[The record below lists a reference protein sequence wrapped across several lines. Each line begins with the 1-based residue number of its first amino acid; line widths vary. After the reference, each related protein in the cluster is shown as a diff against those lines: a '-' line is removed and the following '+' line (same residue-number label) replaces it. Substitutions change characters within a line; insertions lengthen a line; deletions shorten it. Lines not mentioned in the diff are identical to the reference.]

1 MLRSSFRHR
10 EQETEPF
17 YINHKAMKYSH
28 LLLALSLAATQA
40 AAQTYLEC
48 DFSDGIPSTF
58 TLIDNDGLTPSAS
71 MSKVGFAPGT
81 PWITDIPR
89 GTGNPAASSTS
100 WYATAGQ
107 SDDWMITP
115 SVTVADDGAVLL
127 WRAMASDKNHRD
139 GYSVY
144 VSPTGGDGIDDFDTV
159 NPVFSVAEEGSA
171 WVTHIVPLDAY
182 KGMTVSFAFVNNSTD
197 KNQLYVDDLFIGVYS
212 PVMMRLGL
220 DRKIPSMGEVTVH
233 GTAYTAGTETV
244 EGFTVGLEYGGETYT
259 QVFDG
264 VVEPGGQVE
273 FTLDKTLPVG
283 FYETLPYRVWI
294 ESGASRYTI
303 DTDVTAYPRRVVCE
317 EGTGTWCGWCVR
329 GLVMLDSIKH
339 SHSDWAI
346 GIAAHS
352 GDPMANDYVG
362 AISRWLGSG
371 GMPCGT
377 VNRTLETDP
386 GSFISVGQQVFDNE
400 QVLVAMKAE
409 ASLDED
415 TRTVETTTSLW
426 FAESDGDADYRL
438 AYAILEDGVHQP
450 DDPYYSQRNFYSGGA
465 SGAMGGYESQPDP
478 VPASRMWYNDVA
490 RGYVDDIR
498 GVAGSVPAEI
508 NADEEIRYGNSFTLP
523 DGIFDDSNTSVVVM
537 LVDQADG
544 RIVNAVQVPLG
555 KGGQTGISDA
565 AVRQD
570 AAPVAYYTADGR
582 RHASPQPG
590 LNIVKYA
597 DGSTAKYVKR

>member
-1 MLRSSFRHR
+1 MR
-10 EQETEPF
+10 
-17 YINHKAMKYSH
+17 YKH
-28 LLLALSLAATQA
+28 LLLVLLLAATQA
-40 AAQTYLEC
+40 TAQTYLEC
-48 DFSDGIPSTF
+48 DFSSGIPSSF

-81 PWITDIPR
+81 PWITAFPR
-89 GTGNPAASSTS
+89 GSNNPAASSTS

-107 SDDWMITP
+107 SDDWMITTP
-115 SVTVADDGAVLL
+115 VTVADDNVVLR
-127 WRAMASDKNHRD
+127 WRAMASDKNNRD

-144 VSPTGGDGIDDFDTV
+144 VSLNGGDDIEDFDTA
-159 NPVFSVAEEGSA
+159 NPIFSVAEEESA

-182 KGMTVSFAFVNNSTD
+182 KGKTVSFAFVNNSTD
-197 KNQLYVDDLFIGVYS
+197 KSQLYVDDLFIGVYS

-220 DRKIPSMGEVTVH
+220 DRKIPSMGDVAVS
-233 GTAYTAGTETV
+233 GIAYASDSEPV
-244 EGFTVGLEYGGETYT
+244 NGFTVGLEYGGETYIQMFT
-259 QVFDG
+259 DVI
-264 VVEPGGQVE
+264 EPGGQVE

-294 ESGASRYTI
+294 GSGASRYII

-329 GLVMLDSIKH
+329 GIVMLDSIKH
-339 SHSDWAI
+339 HHSDWAI

-362 AISRWLGSG
+362 AISGWLDITGF
-371 GMPCGT
+371 PCGT
-377 VNRTLETDP
+377 VNRTLEADP
-386 GSFISVGQQVFDNE
+386 GRFISVGRQVFDKE

-426 FAESDGDADYRL
+426 FAESDSDADYRL
-438 AYAILEDGVHQP
+438 AYTILEDDVHQP
-450 DDPYYSQRNFYSGGA
+450 DDPDYSQRNLYSGGS
-465 SGAMGGYESQPDP
+465 SGAMGGYESLPDP
-478 VPASRMWYNDVA
+478 VPASQMWYNDVA

-508 NADEEIRYGNSFTLP
+508 TADEEIRYGNSFTLP

>member
-1 MLRSSFRHR
+1 
-10 EQETEPF
+10 
-17 YINHKAMKYSH
+17 
-28 LLLALSLAATQA
+28 
-40 AAQTYLEC
+40 
-48 DFSDGIPSTF
+48 
-58 TLIDNDGLTPSAS
+58 
-71 MSKVGFAPGT
+71 
-81 PWITDIPR
+81 
-89 GTGNPAASSTS
+89 
-100 WYATAGQ
+100 
-107 SDDWMITP
+107 MITP

-197 KNQLYVDDLFIGVYS
+197 KSQLYVDDLFIGVYS

-294 ESGASRYTI
+294 SSGTSRYMI

-386 GSFISVGQQVFDNE
+386 GSFISVGRQVFDKE

-450 DDPYYSQRNFYSGGA
+450 DDPYYSQRNFYSG
-465 SGAMGGYESQPDP
+465 
-478 VPASRMWYNDVA
+478 A
-490 RGYVDDIR
+490 R
-498 GVAGSVPAEI
+498 
-508 NADEEIRYGNSFTLP
+508 
-523 DGIFDDSNTSVVVM
+523 
-537 LVDQADG
+537 
-544 RIVNAVQVPLG
+544 
-555 KGGQTGISDA
+555 
-565 AVRQD
+565 
-570 AAPVAYYTADGR
+570 AAPWADMRACQTPCRHRACGTMTWRAAMLTTYAALRAACLR
-582 RHASPQPG
+582 R
-590 LNIVKYA
+590 
-597 DGSTAKYVKR
+597 